1 MRTHPFNFLLSL
13 LVPVA
18 GFSSNGRANTALQA
32 TLTPTAEKFALLKKA
47 FPADT
52 DVVKAGGWYNLQK
65 LAADPKQELVDLVV
79 SGLKEGK
86 KMVEFASDE
95 EKLEALLI
103 LLYGMGK
110 GFEAD
115 MVDGDWASVFS
126 RQGKKSP
133 KFQKLV
139 GKKEKAGFS
148 LNTFDIK
155 SMTFSGDVK
164 ILKKGLI
171 HSTVKV
177 RIKNQ
182 LWTGRHGVI

>member
-1 MRTHPFNFLLSL
+1 MT
-13 LVPVA
+13 
-18 GFSSNGRANTALQA
+18 GFSSKGRVGTVLQS
-32 TLTPTAEKFALLKKA
+32 TPVATAEKFARLKKA
-47 FPADT
+47 FPADAN
-52 DVVKAGGWYNLQK
+52 VVKAGGWYNLQK
-65 LAADPKQELVDLVV
+65 LAVDPKQELVDMIVG
-79 SGLKEGK
+79 GLKEGAQS
-86 KMVEFASDE
+86 VEFASDE
-95 EKLEALLI
+95 EKLEALMI

-115 MVDGDWASVFS
+115 LVDGEWASVFS
-126 RQGKKSP
+126 RQGQKSP

-148 LNTFDIK
+148 LSTFDIN

-177 RIKNQ
+177 RIKKH
-182 LWTGRHGVI
+182 LSAGM

>member
-1 MRTHPFNFLLSL
+1 MK
-13 LVPVA
+13 
-18 GFSSNGRANTALQA
+18 TALQA
-32 TLTPTAEKFALLKKA
+32 TTVEKFATLKKG
-47 FPADT
+47 FPADAN
-52 DVVKAGGWYNLQK
+52 VVKAGGWYNLQK
-65 LAADPKQELVDLVV
+65 LAADPKQELVGLIVD
-79 SGLKEGK
+79 GLKEGR

-95 EKLEALLI
+95 EKLEALSI
-103 LLYGMGK
+103 LLYGKGK

-115 MVDGDWASVFS
+115 VVDGDWALVFS

-139 GKKEKAGFS
+139 GKKEKAGLS

-164 ILKKGLI
+164 ILKKGLV

-177 RIKNQ
+177 
-182 LWTGRHGVI
+182 